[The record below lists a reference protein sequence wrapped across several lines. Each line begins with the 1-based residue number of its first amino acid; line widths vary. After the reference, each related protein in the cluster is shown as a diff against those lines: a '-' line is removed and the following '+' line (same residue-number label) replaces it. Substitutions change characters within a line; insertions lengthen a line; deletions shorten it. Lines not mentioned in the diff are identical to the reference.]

1 MNKIR
6 SSFSR
11 LFLYLKE
18 INLLI
23 VSKWFFYSIIVG
35 IIGGLGAVAFYFLL
49 DQSKMIFSHFGA
61 YVPPSPAGESSSIAN
76 MGVRPH
82 WWIFLIIPTVGGLIS
97 GLIVFTLAP
106 EAEGHGTDALINSYH
121 RLRGIIRKRI
131 PFVKTIASVITI
143 GSGGSAGREGPI
155 AQIGAGFG
163 SFLGSFLKLSDR
175 ERRILILAGAAAG
188 IGSIFKAPLG
198 GALFATE
205 VLYRET
211 EFEYEAIIPCV
222 ISSIVAY
229 SVFANFVGWDPIF
242 VTPKFLFNHPLELFL
257 YALFGVFCAVIGVVY
272 VKVFYKIRD
281 KFAELKIPNHL
292 KPAIGGFLLGCMA
305 CLLPQV
311 LGTGYG
317 WVQLA
322 INGELA
328 IWLMLLIGFAKILA
342 TSFTISSGGSGGV
355 FAPSLAVGAMLGGAF
370 GQVCHQLLPH
380 VVTQPTAFV
389 LVGMGGFFAG
399 VAKVP
404 IASLIMVCE
413 MAGSYGLLAPLML
426 VSVVAFLFTGKL
438 SLYENQVNAR
448 IDSPAH
454 RGDFVVDVL
463 ENLTVKD
470 ALISDKQVITISESM
485 SLKEILSLVTNTTQ
499 SYFPVVN
506 YKGDMIGIISMDDI
520 RRILLDDQ
528 IYELVIAG
536 DMAITDIITVKK
548 DENLNEVMRKF
559 TIKNLDALPVVSD
572 KDPRKLVSMITRRE
586 ALSAYNKE
594 LQKRKADRL

>member
-1 MNKIR
+1 MNNIA
-6 SSFSR
+6 S
-11 LFLYLKE
+11 LYNRVLSYQKE
-18 INLLI
+18 INLLA
-23 VSKWFFYSIIVG
+23 VGKWFFYSILVG
-35 IIGGLGAVAFYFLL
+35 IIGGLGAVVFYFLL
-49 DQSKMIFSHFGA
+49 DQSKLFFSEFLGA
-61 YVPPSPAGESSSIAN
+61 YAPPAPAGEASGIPGTGIVPN
-76 MGVRPH
+76 
-82 WWIFLIIPTVGGLIS
+82 WWVFLLVPTLGGLLS
-97 GLIVFTLAP
+97 GLIVFTFAP

-121 RLRGIIRKRI
+121 RLRGLIRKRI

-163 SFLGSFLKLSDR
+163 SFLGTTMKLSAR

-205 VLYRET
+205 VLYREP
-211 EFEYEAIIPCV
+211 EFEYEAIMPCI

-229 SVFANFVGWDPIF
+229 SVFANFFGWEPVF
-242 VTPKFLFNHPLELFL
+242 ATPKFFFNHPTELFL
-257 YALFGVFCAVIGVVY
+257 YGLFGIACSILGVFY
-272 VKVFYKIRD
+272 VKIFYLTRD
-281 KFAELKIPNHL
+281 RFARIKIPRVF

-305 CLLPQV
+305 CFLPQV

-322 INGELA
+322 IDGKMAVGLMFAVA
-328 IWLMLLIGFAKILA
+328 IAKIFA

-355 FAPSLAVGAMLGGAF
+355 FAPSLTIGAMLGGAF
-370 GQVCHQLLPH
+370 GQACHALFPS
-380 VVTQPTAFV
+380 VAEQPTAFV

-426 VSVVAFLFTGKL
+426 VSAVAFLFTGRRT
-438 SLYENQVNAR
+438 LYENQVNAR

-454 RGDFVVDVL
+454 RGDFVIDVL

-470 ALISDKQVITISESM
+470 ALIQDKHVITISESM
-485 SLKEILSLVTNTTQ
+485 SLKEILNLVTSTTQ
-499 SYFPVVN
+499 SYFPVVD
-506 YKGDMIGIISMDDI
+506 YKGDMTGIISMDDI

-528 IYELVIAG
+528 IYDLVIAG
-536 DMAITDIITVKK
+536 DMAITEIITVTP
-548 DENLNEVMRKF
+548 DEDLNEVMRKF
-559 TIKNLDALPVVSD
+559 TIKNIDALPVVTHD
-572 KDPRKLVSMITRRE
+572 APEKLISMISRRE
-586 ALSAYNKE
+586 VLSAYNQG
-594 LQKRKADRL
+594 LQKRKETK